1 MFSFLFVCHLI
12 FPKQDFLV
20 ESLQFAWAEQVRKIL
35 NLSHFLVTIGEIT
48 STHLKEMEET
58 LRHYKIYIRHY
69 KVHKLYDQ
77 IQNNLILACVIGNL
91 FIIKTDCPY
100 K

>member
-1 MFSFLFVCHLI
+1 M
-12 FPKQDFLV
+12 
-20 ESLQFAWAEQVRKIL
+20 ESLRFAWAEQVRKIL
-35 NLSHFLVTIGEIT
+35 HSSYFLVTVGEIT
-48 STHLKEMEET
+48 STHLKETGEM

-69 KVHKLYDQ
+69 KVCKLYDP
-77 IQNNLILACVIGNL
+77 IQNNIILACVIGNL